1 LDIGYVENIQLFS
14 LKLEVDESDNA
25 SIHAE
30 RKNKLISNKQ
40 AYEWTLHKNKT
51 YSDNVHEIYP
61 VNKTDSDNIKNKLV
75 SNLDIKTLQDHV
87 DDNSSTGGNVHDQY
101 LRRDATKSMLN
112 NTLIQNLNSDLL
124 DDKDGTYYTQYTDDS
139 ISNHNASSGVHGVS
153 GDIVGT
159 TDTQNL
165 SNKTLINSTFSGI
178 IDTLTN
184 SLSIGNGGTGANN
197 ASDARTNLG
206 LIIGVDILAYNDKL
220 KTIGDMVPVNNSFI
234 VGNGSTFENKNLSE
248 VKDIFNL
255 GTAAEKNT
263 EDFLENSQNINLYSD
278 TGTLELSGGFG
289 IFGTPAITAQSTES
303 NLTLTTVP
311 SGFDTVELSSINTQF
326 SEIETKIN
334 NILSILRSFGFIS

>member
-1 LDIGYVENIQLFS
+1 
-14 LKLEVDESDNA
+14 
-25 SIHAE
+25 
-30 RKNKLISNKQ
+30 
-40 AYEWTLHKNKT
+40 
-51 YSDNVHEIYP
+51 
-61 VNKTDSDNIKNKLV
+61 
-75 SNLDIKTLQDHV
+75 
-87 DDNSSTGGNVHDQY
+87 
-101 LRRDATKSMLN
+101 MLN